1 MLYGV
6 DHKVLHES
14 LAVRLLSRLPSRGK
28 VGRDESRA
36 AMMSLLV
43 PIVIDGT

>member
-6 DHKVLHES
+6 DHKVLHGS
-14 LAVRLLSRLPSRGK
+14 LVVRLLSRLPSRNK

-43 PIVIDGT
+43 PTVIEGT